1 MPPQDATPEPR
12 QIDRGRHR
20 GTGYQTRASRLPAG
34 PGSDS
39 IRLVR
44 ITDHVH
50 DLPVRLSWFPQPYP
64 PNVFL
69 IVGAGGE
76 AALVDAGFPDDE
88 SFGTRRDALA
98 ALGPLTVRY
107 LILTHHHYDHSSGAR
122 RLQELTGASVVMHR
136 LEAPLLR
143 RAATEELPSDLEAPP
158 EQREA
163 WERMQAFRE
172 EAARVEPAML
182 CEDGQ
187 RLEVGGLSLRL
198 IHTPGHTAGHLCVL
212 LEEEGVLFAGDNVL
226 GLGTTV
232 VPPPPH
238 GDMAQ
243 YIASL
248 RKMQDV
254 GARLLLPGHGPPVRE
269 PRRKLQELIDHR
281 RQREE
286 QILALVR
293 EGRDTVR
300 RLVRAIYPELDRRLL
315 GMAESQVRSHLAK
328 LEAEGRVKTRREGEE
343 TRVTLV

>member
-1 MPPQDATPEPR
+1 MPLV
-12 QIDRGRHR
+12 QI
-20 GTGYQTRASRLPAG
+20 TE
-34 PGSDS
+34 
-39 IRLVR
+39 
-44 ITDHVH
+44 HVH
-50 DLPVRLSWFPQPYP
+50 DIPVKLSWFPQPYP

-76 AALVDAGFPDDE
+76 AALVDAGFSDDE
-88 SFGTRRDALA
+88 SFAARRDALA
-98 ALGPLTVRY
+98 ALGPLDVRY

-122 RLQELTGASVVMHR
+122 RLQELTGAAVVTHR

-143 RAATEELPSDLEAPP
+143 QAASEEVPSDLEAPP

-163 WERMQAFRE
+163 RERMRAFRE
-172 EAARVEPAML
+172 EAARVEPSVLA
-182 CEDGQ
+182 EDGQ
-187 RLEVGGLSLRL
+187 RLEVGGLTLRL
-198 IHTPGHTAGHLCVL
+198 VHTPGHTAGHLCVL
-212 LEEEGVLFAGDNVL
+212 LEDEGVLFAGDNVL

-243 YIASL
+243 YVASL
-248 RKMQDV
+248 RKMQTLD
-254 GARLLLPGHGPPVRE
+254 ARLLLPGHGPPVKE

-293 EGRDTVR
+293 EGRDTVK

-328 LEAEGRVKTRREGEE
+328 LEAEGRVAVHIVGDE
-343 TRVTLV
+343 TRVELR

>member
-1 MPPQDATPEPR
+1 MQ
-12 QIDRGRHR
+12 
-20 GTGYQTRASRLPAG
+20 
-34 PGSDS
+34 
-39 IRLVR
+39 

-50 DLPVRLSWFPQPYP
+50 DIPVRLSWFPQPYP
-64 PNVFL
+64 PNVFV

-76 AALVDAGFPDDE
+76 AALVDAGFSDDE
-88 SFGTRRDALA
+88 SFEARREALA

-122 RLQELTGASVVMHR
+122 RLQALTGADVVMQR

-143 RAATEELPSDLEAPP
+143 QAATEEVPSDLDAPP

-163 WERMQAFRE
+163 RERMKAFRE
-172 EAARVEPAML
+172 EAARVEPAIL
-182 CEDGQ
+182 CEDGE
-187 RLEVGGLSLRL
+187 RLTVGGLSLRL

-212 LEEEGVLFAGDNVL
+212 LEDEGVLFAGDNVL

-248 RKMQDV
+248 RKMQEV
-254 GARLLLPGHGPPVRE
+254 GARLLLPGHGPPVNE
-269 PRRKLQELIDHR
+269 PHRKLQELIDHR
-281 RQREE
+281 HQREE
-286 QILALVR
+286 QILALIR

-328 LEAEGRVKTRREGEE
+328 LEAEGRVTTERDGDE
-343 TRVTLV
+343 TKVRLV